1 MERIIDFI
9 GLNNILRRKKN
20 SQKVIILDSNTYD
33 NCLATLIGEVES
45 LCDAQIIEIDPGEEN
60 KSLETYTTII
70 QTLIEQGS
78 DKNTQLIAL
87 GGGMITDLALFI
99 GATYKRGI
107 DTYLV
112 PTTLLAM
119 IDATIGGK
127 CAINFGEVK
136 NQIGTFV
143 KKITICL
150 EPVFLETLS
159 ERQILNGLAEILK
172 IAMVSDANLFETI
185 LQNDPLRIVNNEE
198 IIHNAIKLKQTIV
211 KQDPFDKNYR
221 HILNFGHTIGHALES
236 MAMKKGEDLLHGEA
250 VASGVYYTLDL
261 CNNLSKETTNKIKQ
275 YIAQYYTI
283 QQIDNVQ
290 ELFNYMN
297 SDKKTINNEYNFVLL
312 EEIGKATINNKI
324 SREQIETI
332 IKIKQR

>member
-1 MERIIDFI
+1 MERIIDFV

-78 DKNTQLIAL
+78 DKSTQLIAL

-119 IDATIGGK
+119 IDAIIGGK

-143 KKITICL
+143 KKTTICL
-150 EPVFLETLS
+150 ETVFLETLS
-159 ERQILNGLAEILK
+159 ERQILNGLAEMLK
-172 IAMVSDANLFETI
+172 IALVSDSNLFETI
-185 LQNDPLRIVNNEE
+185 LKSEPLEIVNNEE
-198 IIHNAIKLKQTIV
+198 LIHRAIRLKQDIV
-211 KQDPFDKNYR
+211 KQDPFDKKYR

-236 MAMKKGEDLLHGEA
+236 IAIKKGEDLLHGEA
-250 VASGVYYTLDL
+250 VASGMYYTLDL
-261 CNNLSKETTNKIKQ
+261 CDKLPKETTNKIKQ
-275 YIAQYYTI
+275 YISKYYKI
-283 QQIDNVQ
+283 QNVSDIQ

-297 SDKKTINNEYNFVLL
+297 SDKKTINNEYKFVLL
-312 EEIGKATINNKI
+312 NSIGEATISNQVT
-324 SREQIETI
+324 RQQIESI
-332 IKIKQR
+332 IK

>member
-1 MERIIDFI
+1 MERIIDFYK
-9 GLNNILRRKKN
+9 LDNILKRKKH
-20 SQKVIILDSNTYD
+20 SQKIIILDSNTYD

-45 LCDAQIIEIDPGEEN
+45 LCDAQIIELEPGEEN
-60 KSLETYTTII
+60 KTLETYTNVI

-87 GGGMITDLALFI
+87 GGGMITDFASFI

-127 CAINFGEVK
+127 CAINFSEVK
-136 NQIGTFV
+136 NQIGCFV
-143 KKITICL
+143 KKSTICL
-150 EPVFLETLS
+150 EPIFLETLS
-159 ERQILNGLAEILK
+159 ERQILNGVAEMLKIALVCDKQFFEEILK
-172 IAMVSDANLFETI
+172 HSPQEIG
-185 LQNDPLRIVNNEE
+185 NNKEY
-198 IIHNAIKLKQTIV
+198 IDKSIKLKQEIV
-211 KQDPFDKNYR
+211 KKDFLDKGER

-236 MAMKKGEDLLHGEA
+236 IAIKKGEDLLHGEA
-250 VASGVYYTLDL
+250 VASGIYYTLDL
-261 CNNLSKETTNKIKQ
+261 CNKLPKETTNKIKQ
-275 YIAQYYTI
+275 YISQYYKI
-283 QQIDNVQ
+283 QTIDNVQ

-312 EEIGKATINNKI
+312 EQIGKATISNKI
-324 SREQIETI
+324 NREQIELI
-332 IKIKQR
+332 IKNN

>member
-1 MERIIDFI
+1 MERIIDFV

-78 DKNTQLIAL
+78 DKSTQLIAL

-143 KKITICL
+143 KKTTICL

-159 ERQILNGLAEILK
+159 ERQVLNGLAEMLK
-172 IAMVSDANLFETI
+172 IALVSDANLFETI
-185 LQNDPLRIVNNEE
+185 LKSEPLEIVNNEE
-198 IIHNAIKLKQTIV
+198 LIHRAIKLKQDIV

-236 MAMKKGEDLLHGEA
+236 IAIKKGEDLLHGEA
-250 VASGVYYTLDL
+250 VASGMYYTLDL
-261 CNNLSKETTNKIKQ
+261 CNKLPKETTNKIKQ
-275 YIAQYYTI
+275 YISKYYKI
-283 QQIDNVQ
+283 QNVSDIQ

-297 SDKKTINNEYNFVLL
+297 SDKKTINNEYKFVLL
-312 EEIGKATINNKI
+312 NSIGEATISNQVT
-324 SREQIETI
+324 RQQIESI
-332 IKIKQR
+332 IK

>member
-1 MERIIDFI
+1 MEKIIDFV
-9 GLNNILRRKKN
+9 GLNNILRRKKQ

-33 NCLATLIGEVES
+33 NCLATLITEVDS
-45 LCDAQIIEIDPGEEN
+45 LCDAQIIEIEPGEEN
-60 KSLETYTTII
+60 KTLETYTNII
-70 QTLIEQGS
+70 QTLIEQAS
-78 DKNTQLIAL
+78 DVSTQLIAL
-87 GGGMITDLALFI
+87 GGGMITDMASFI

-136 NQIGTFV
+136 NQIGCFV
-143 KKITICL
+143 KKSTICV
-150 EPVFLETLS
+150 EPIFLQTLP
-159 ERQILNGLAEILK
+159 EIQILNGVAEMLK
-172 IAMVSDANLFETI
+172 ISLVCDSELFEKIIQST
-185 LQNDPLRIVNNEE
+185 PLE
-198 IIHNAIKLKQTIV
+198 IGNSQKIIQHCIKLKQSVV

-236 MAMKKGEDLLHGEA
+236 IAMKKGQELLHGQA
-250 VASGVYYTLDL
+250 VASGIYYTLDL
-261 CNNLSKETTNKIKQ
+261 CNNLPKETTNKIKQ

-312 EEIGKATINNKI
+312 EEIGKASIGNKI

-332 IKIKQR
+332 IKN

>member
-1 MERIIDFI
+1 MEKIINFE
-9 GLNNILRRKKN
+9 GLNRALRRKK
-20 SQKVIILDSNTYD
+20 QAEKIIILDSNTYD
-33 NCLATLIGEVES
+33 HCLATLIGEVES
-45 LCDAQIIEIDPGEEN
+45 LCDAQIIEIEPGEEN
-60 KSLETYTTII
+60 KTLETYTTVI

-87 GGGMITDLALFI
+87 GGGMITDLVSFV

-143 KKITICL
+143 KKATICV
-150 EPVFLETLS
+150 EPSLLETLS
-159 ERQILNGLAEILK
+159 ERQILNGVAEMLK
-172 IAMVSDANLFETI
+172 IALVSDAELFEKMIKFTPQEI
-185 LQNDPLRIVNNEE
+185 GNNQEF
-198 IIHNAIKLKQTIV
+198 INKSISLKQEIV
-211 KQDPFDKNYR
+211 KKDPFDKNYR

-236 MAMKKGEDLLHGEA
+236 IAMKKGEDLLHGEA
-250 VASGVYYTLDL
+250 VASGMYYALDL
-261 CNNLSKETTNKIKQ
+261 CNNLPKETTNKIKQ
-275 YIAQYYTI
+275 YIAQYYKIQTI
-283 QQIDNVQ
+283 NHLQ

-312 EEIGKATINNKI
+312 EEIGKASIGNKI
-324 SREQIETI
+324 SREQIEVI
-332 IKIKQR
+332 IKN

>member
-1 MERIIDFI
+1 MEKLIDFS
-9 GLNNILRRKKN
+9 GLNNILRRKKH
-20 SQKVIILDSNTYD
+20 SQKIIILDSNTYD
-33 NCLATLIGEVES
+33 NCLATLISEVDS
-45 LCDAQIIEIDPGEEN
+45 LCDAQIIEIEPGEEN
-60 KSLETYTTII
+60 KTLETYTTVV

-87 GGGMITDLALFI
+87 GGGMITDLASFI

-112 PTTLLAM
+112 PTTLLSM
-119 IDATIGGK
+119 IDASIGGK

-136 NQIGTFV
+136 NQIGCFV
-143 KKITICL
+143 KKSTICV
-150 EPVFLETLS
+150 EPIFLQTLP
-159 ERQILNGLAEILK
+159 ENQILNGVAEMLK
-172 IAMVSDANLFETI
+172 IALVCDSELFEKIIQSTP
-185 LQNDPLRIVNNEE
+185 LQIGNSQK
-198 IIHNAIKLKQTIV
+198 IIQDCIKLKQHVV

-236 MAMKKGEDLLHGEA
+236 IAMKKGEDLLHGEA
-250 VASGVYYTLDL
+250 VASGIYYTLDL
-261 CNNLSKETTNKIKQ
+261 CENLSKETISQIKQ
-275 YIAQYYTI
+275 YISQYYEI
-283 QQIDNVQ
+283 QKIDDVQ

-324 SREQIETI
+324 TREQIEVI
-332 IKIKQR
+332 IKN

>member
-1 MERIIDFI
+1 MERIIDFV

-78 DKNTQLIAL
+78 DKTTQLIAL

-143 KKITICL
+143 KKTTICL

-159 ERQILNGLAEILK
+159 ERQVLNGLAEMLK
-172 IAMVSDANLFETI
+172 IALVSDANLFETI
-185 LQNDPLRIVNNEE
+185 LQNKPLEIVNNEE
-198 IIHNAIKLKQTIV
+198 LIHRAIKLKQEIV

-236 MAMKKGEDLLHGEA
+236 IAIKKGEDLLHGEA
-250 VASGVYYTLDL
+250 VASGIYYTLDL
-261 CNNLSKETTNKIKQ
+261 CKNLSKQTTNRVKQ
-275 YIAQYYTI
+275 YIEKYYKI
-283 QQIDNVQ
+283 QPINDVQ

-312 EEIGKATINNKI
+312 EEISKATINNKI
-324 SREQIETI
+324 SREEIETI
-332 IKIKQR
+332 IKN

>member
-1 MERIIDFI
+1 MEKIINFA
-9 GLNNILRRKKN
+9 GLNNILRRKKQ
-20 SQKVIILDSNTYD
+20 SEKVIILDSNSYD
-33 NCLATLIGEVES
+33 NCLSNLIGEVES
-45 LCDAQIIEIDPGEEN
+45 LCDAQIIEIEPGEEN
-60 KSLETYTTII
+60 KTLETYTTVI

-87 GGGMITDLALFI
+87 GGGMITDLASFI

-127 CAINFGEVK
+127 CAVNFGEVK
-136 NQIGTFV
+136 NQIGCFI
-143 KKITICL
+143 KKATICI
-150 EPVFLETLS
+150 EPVFLETLP
-159 ERQILNGLAEILK
+159 ERQILNGVAEMLKIALVSDPALLEEILK
-172 IAMVSDANLFETI
+172 YSPIEMGNK
-185 LQNDPLRIVNNEE
+185 EE
-198 IIHNAIKLKQTIV
+198 YINKSIKLKQNIV

-236 MAMKKGEDLLHGEA
+236 MAIKNGEDLLHGEA
-250 VASGVYYTLDL
+250 VASGIYYTLDL
-261 CNNLSKETTNKIKQ
+261 CNNLSKQTTNRIKQ
-275 YIAQYYTI
+275 YIEKYYKI
-283 QQIDNVQ
+283 QPINDVQ

-324 SREQIETI
+324 SREEIETI
-332 IKIKQR
+332 IKN

>member
-78 DKNTQLIAL
+78 DKSTQLIAL

-143 KKITICL
+143 KKTTICL

-159 ERQILNGLAEILK
+159 ERQVLNGLAEMLK
-172 IAMVSDANLFETI
+172 IALVSDANLFETI
-185 LQNDPLRIVNNEE
+185 LKSEPLEIVNNEE
-198 IIHNAIKLKQTIV
+198 LIHRAIRLKQDIV
-211 KQDPFDKNYR
+211 KQDPFDKKYR

-236 MAMKKGEDLLHGEA
+236 IAIKKGEDLLHGEA
-250 VASGVYYTLDL
+250 VASGMYYTLDL
-261 CNNLSKETTNKIKQ
+261 CDKLPKETTNKIKQ
-275 YIAQYYTI
+275 YISKYYKI
-283 QQIDNVQ
+283 QNVSDIQ

-297 SDKKTINNEYNFVLL
+297 SDKKTINNEYKFVLL
-312 EEIGKATINNKI
+312 NSIGKATINNKI
-324 SREQIETI
+324 SREQIEVI
-332 IKIKQR
+332 IKN

>member
-1 MERIIDFI
+1 MERIIDFV

-143 KKITICL
+143 KKTTICL

-159 ERQILNGLAEILK
+159 ERQVLNGLAEMLK
-172 IAMVSDANLFETI
+172 IALVSDANLFETI
-185 LQNDPLRIVNNEE
+185 LKSEPLEIVNNEE
-198 IIHNAIKLKQTIV
+198 LIHRAIKLKQEIV
-211 KQDPFDKNYR
+211 KQDPFDKSYR

-236 MAMKKGEDLLHGEA
+236 IAIKKGEDLLHGEA
-250 VASGVYYTLDL
+250 VVSGMYYTLDL
-261 CNNLSKETTNKIKQ
+261 CNKLPKETTNKIKQ
-275 YIAQYYTI
+275 YISKYYKI
-283 QQIDNVQ
+283 QNVSDIQ

-297 SDKKTINNEYNFVLL
+297 SDKKTINNEYKFVLL
-312 EEIGKATINNKI
+312 NSIGEATISNQI
-324 SREQIETI
+324 TRQQIESI
-332 IKIKQR
+332 IK